1 LFKRFYFHQ
10 CSTMSLCSLPGEVL
24 EVVAKSAR
32 PPDVYQLCLAMK
44 GPHASSDVPLLTRL
58 MNASLIESMKLSL
71 RENNASFR
79 DDIDLFNSFVNLAL
93 SLKPNSVAMSGSV
106 VVQAALGETWGGSDI
121 DVYCTHDAAPVVRS
135 WLIADVHQ
143 VLVGIDSGY
152 SQGQHRAA
160 LSGMRTQRFNRDGD
174 PIFQVEHWANAPKDG
189 ELFRSDEDGAV
200 DRQWQFNLKEV
211 YRPSPVFFR
220 DGVVLDGPAETTD
233 DASRLREVRSWKDV
247 LSIPHEPRL
256 CSRAGR
262 DSRKDFINI
271 DLIVMH
277 PESRI
282 VDAIDDFDIE
292 ICKCTWDGHKFRIPS
307 PRNTFERRTE
317 LASSPEASDMLQYA
331 AGIAKQSK
339 KSFQAMLREML
350 DDEGVLDDEGDEQAQ
365 TLPTEIQS
373 FERELLLSEVK
384 SIERELKNTPRTNG
398 WSSSL
403 ELIVDTLGI
412 FSPSLDDN
420 LPLGVLSLVKQLRL
434 MSIENVLSRQSA
446 EEEDDDESRLVG
458 DDALYA
464 THNSNVKWYNR
475 LLKYKRRGIDITPF
489 PTVSAAMRTLPTSFA
504 QLELDDEEAGDPE
517 NYDWWPRD
525 EFEVRDTDLLVAR
538 IDREQEERFA
548 ANEMKRRSAYFA
560 LLRQVK
566 NCLGGTVD
574 AQWLSSDED
583 SFAPASVPSDDD
595 DDDDDE
601 MVDDSVVE
609 AC

>member
-1 LFKRFYFHQ
+1 
-10 CSTMSLCSLPGEVL
+10 MSFCALPEEVL
-24 EVVAKSAR
+24 EVVAQFTR
-32 PPDVYQLCLAMK
+32 PPDIYQLCLAMK
-44 GPHASSDVPLLTRL
+44 TPRAFLTRL

-106 VVQAALGETWGGSDI
+106 VVQAALGVTWGGSDI

-135 WLIADVHQ
+135 WLIANVHQ

-152 SQGQHRAA
+152 SQGQHGAA
-160 LSGMRTQRFNRDGD
+160 LSGMRTQRFNRDRD
-174 PIFQVEHWANAPKDG
+174 PIFQVEHWANAPNDG
-189 ELFRSDEDGAV
+189 DSFPSEDGAV

-211 YRPSPVFFR
+211 YRPSPVIFR

-233 DASRLREVRSWKDV
+233 DALRLREVRSYNDV

-317 LASSPEASDMLQYA
+317 LTSSPEVSDMLQYA

-350 DDEGVLDDEGDEQAQ
+350 DDDEGVLDDEGDEQAQ

-403 ELIVDTLGI
+403 ELIVDTLGV

-434 MSIENVLSRQSA
+434 KSMENVLSRHNVFPRRIV
-446 EEEDDDESRLVG
+446 EEEDDGSRFVWA
-458 DDALYA
+458 DALYA
-464 THNSNVKWYNR
+464 THNSIVKRYNR
-475 LLKYKRRGIDITPF
+475 LLKYKRRGIDVTPF
-489 PTVSAAMRTLPTSFA
+489 PTVSDAMRTLPTTFA

-517 NYDWWPRD
+517 NDDWWPRD
-525 EFEVRDTDLLVAR
+525 EFEVQNPDLIVAR
-538 IDREQEERFA
+538 IDRAQEERFA

-566 NCLGGTVD
+566 TGLNSG
-574 AQWLSSDED
+574 
-583 SFAPASVPSDDD
+583 
-595 DDDDDE
+595 
-601 MVDDSVVE
+601 
-609 AC
+609 